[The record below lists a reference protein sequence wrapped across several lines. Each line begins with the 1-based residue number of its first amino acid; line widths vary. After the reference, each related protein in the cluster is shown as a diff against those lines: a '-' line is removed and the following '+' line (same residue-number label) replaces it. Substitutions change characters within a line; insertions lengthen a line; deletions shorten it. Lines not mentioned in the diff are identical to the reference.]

1 MRRSRLWIIALLF
14 FPVSCAG
21 SKPQSFQMTLAHL
34 NDTHSHLEPV
44 AVTTTLSGEQATIQA
59 GGFGRIKTILDHMR
73 REDPELLL
81 VHAGDAVQG
90 TLYFTCFD
98 GSLDFDFLN
107 LLGVDAITFGNHE
120 FDRGIAPI
128 PGWIAHSNFP
138 WISTNIDFSR
148 EPAIDALVN
157 PFWITTIHGEP
168 VALIGVTTET
178 TPQSTI
184 GSGNAIF
191 RNAVE
196 SVKQQVAVLSASGIN
211 KIILLSHLGYE
222 QDKALASEVSGID
235 VIVGGHSHTL
245 LADPQK
251 LSAIGLI
258 PEGPYP
264 TVVKAPDGRR
274 VLVLQAWKWGLVLG
288 RIRIGFSEDGEITG
302 YRASPVIPV
311 GETFRNEQGA
321 IVQESSAYR
330 QMRHELEQTG
340 IVEIVS
346 EDPAVVDALK
356 PYRALLERF
365 RSEQVAVATR
375 EMPIGADSGPGPLAA
390 ASMLR
395 AVPGAQVAIL
405 NYGGVRKGFAAGAIT
420 LADVLEVL
428 PFANTL
434 IRVNLSGAQL
444 KQSLEDA
451 LEYLHRKYGHDTDAA
466 PYLAGALMRVQP
478 SAPAGS
484 RIQTLSIRDETG
496 MLRPVQEQAVY
507 TTVVNAFV
515 AGGHDGFRIIGNIP
529 GEDTGIIDSD
539 AFLDDLK
546 QLGTIPADAKPPET
560 DRLNEEVNTPKVFIP
575 EQREF
580 GFSPDARARYWHPE
594 LPGIPPAKSSASAIT
609 TQHAG

>member
-14 FPVSCAG
+14 FLVSCAG
-21 SKPQSFQMTLAHL
+21 SKPQSFQMDLAHL
-34 NDTHSHLEPV
+34 NDTHSHLESV
-44 AVTTTLSGEQATIQA
+44 AVTTTLSGEQTTIQA
-59 GGFGRIKTILDHMR
+59 GGFGRLKTVIDQMR

-107 LLGVDAITFGNHE
+107 LLGVDAMTFGNHE
-120 FDRGIAPI
+120 FDRGTAPI

-148 EPAIDALVN
+148 EPAIAPLVK
-157 PFWITTIHGEP
+157 PSLIKTIHGEP

-184 GSGNAIF
+184 GSGKAVF
-191 RNAVE
+191 HNAVE
-196 SVKQQVAVLSASGIN
+196 RVKQQVAELVASGIN

-222 QDKALASEVSGID
+222 QDKALASQVSGID

-245 LADPQK
+245 LADKQA
-251 LSAIGLI
+251 LSAIGLV

-288 RIRIGFSEDGEITG
+288 RIRIGFSNDGEITG
-302 YRASPVIPV
+302 WRASPILPV
-311 GETFRNEQGA
+311 GEAFRNEQGA
-321 IVQESSAYR
+321 VIGERAADR

-340 IVEIVS
+340 IVQVVP
-346 EDPAVVDALK
+346 EDPALVDALK
-356 PYRALLERF
+356 PYTVLLEHF
-365 RSEQVAVATR
+365 RSERVAVATR
-375 EMPIGADSGPGPLAA
+375 EMPLGVGSGPGPLAA

-395 AVPGAQVAIL
+395 AVPGAQVAVL
-405 NYGGVRKGFAAGAIT
+405 NYGGVRKGFSAGTVT

-434 IRVNLSGAQL
+434 IRVDLSGARL
-444 KQSLEDA
+444 KQTLEDA
-451 LEYLHRKYGHDTDAA
+451 LEYLHRKYGHDTAAA
-466 PYLAGALMRVQP
+466 PYLAGASMSVQP

-484 RIQTLSIRDETG
+484 RIQTLSIRDESG
-496 MLRPVQEQAVY
+496 MLRPVQERAVY

-515 AGGHDGFRIIGNIP
+515 AGGHDGFRIIGNTP

-539 AFLDDLK
+539 AFLDYLK
-546 QLGTIPADAKPPET
+546 QLGTIPADAKQPQAGRL
-560 DRLNEEVNTPKVFIP
+560 DRRAITPDVFIP
-575 EQREF
+575 EQRESGF
-580 GFSPDARARYWHPE
+580 GPDSHARNPHPE
-594 LPGIPPAKSSASAIT
+594 LLAIPVVNSPAPAT
-609 TQHAG
+609 MQHAG